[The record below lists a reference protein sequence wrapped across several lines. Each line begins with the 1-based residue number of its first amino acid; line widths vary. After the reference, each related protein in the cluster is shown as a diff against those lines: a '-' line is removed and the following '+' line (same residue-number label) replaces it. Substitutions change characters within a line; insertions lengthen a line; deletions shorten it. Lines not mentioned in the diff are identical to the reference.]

1 MDKKALVIITEGTSP
16 QLLEQWCAEGLLPGF
31 ARVLKDG
38 AQGNL
43 RSDLVPYEP
52 PGLISAFT
60 GRSVGDHG
68 WFSYWDVHNHDYR
81 PQPVSSAKQ
90 SQPFLWQRPELSS
103 ARFAVVNVFGTHPPT
118 PLNGWLVTY
127 PMLQTVNACYPRD
140 LLWSLSRRGVHYT
153 HDVSI
158 WFSGQSQ
165 RDFLPLAL
173 EADRRRGEVALTL
186 LGEGADVVI
195 ANLTSIDRTSHCYW
209 QELEE
214 GSPVPATESA
224 IFQAYRQ
231 CDQIIARCA
240 ELVSKNIS
248 LLAFSEIGFGP
259 LRAYCSVNQALEK
272 AGFHKRQP
280 CDTAP
285 VLWDKTIAF
294 EAVQGTHGVN
304 INLAGRYA
312 HATVKE
318 SDYYHVRE
326 QVMAA
331 LRGTVNPYT
340 GLPMFRRVFRREEVY
355 AGQCLADAP
364 DIILAPAD
372 ERYLPLGDSFWARH
386 VNRTCQSGWHRRD
399 SYWAGMGDVFS
410 TVRHEE
416 EASLLDIAP
425 TIFEMLGVDTPSD
438 FTGSSLTHVK
448 TNS

>member
-1 MDKKALVIITEGTSP
+1 MDKKALVIITEGVSR
-16 QLLEQWCAEGLLPGF
+16 QLLEEWCAKGLLPGF

-52 PGLISAFT
+52 PGLVSAFT
-60 GRSVGDHG
+60 GRSAGDHG

-81 PQPVSSAKQ
+81 PQPLNSAKQ
-90 SQPFLWQRPELSS
+90 SQLLLWQRPELSS
-103 ARFAVVNVFGTHPPT
+103 ARFGVVNVFGTHPPT

-127 PMLQTVNACYPRD
+127 PMQQTVKACYPRD
-140 LLWSLSRRGVHYT
+140 LLWSLSQRGVHYT

-158 WFSGQSQ
+158 WFSGQAQKS
-165 RDFLPLAL
+165 FLPLAL

-186 LGEGADVVI
+186 FEEGADVVI
-195 ANLTSIDRTSHCYW
+195 VNLTSIDRISHCYW
-209 QELEE
+209 QELEP
-214 GSPVPATESA
+214 GSPVSATESA
-224 IFQAYRQ
+224 IFQAYLQ
-231 CDQIIARCA
+231 CDRIIAQCA
-240 ELVSKNIS
+240 ELVSKNTS

-259 LRAYCSVNQALEK
+259 LRAYCSVNDALEK
-272 AGFHKRQP
+272 AGLLKSERS
-280 CDTAP
+280 DTAP

-304 INLAGRYA
+304 INLSGRYA
-312 HATVKE
+312 AGTVRE
-318 SDYYHVRE
+318 SDYDHVRE

-331 LRGTVNPYT
+331 LNETINPYT
-340 GLPMFRRVFRREEVY
+340 GLLMFRQVFRREEVY

-410 TVRHEE
+410 PAHHEKV
-416 EASLLDIAP
+416 ASLLDIAP
-425 TIFEMLGVDTPSD
+425 TIFEMLGVDVPGD
-438 FTGSSLTHVK
+438 FTGSSLTQLK
-448 TNS
+448 ADS